1 MRTEKIGAQDI
12 SFTAVADMYLDE
24 LRKGTPLS
32 IEVLAKTFPHIAN
45 ELREQLPALALL
57 EKTIGQ
63 SAAPPIPAPPDDLG
77 GCKIM
82 RELGRGAVG
91 VVYEA
96 LQKDLGRKVA
106 VKVIPVQSQGPSV
119 SVERFELE
127 RLAMGRLEHPNIVP
141 VYSCGFDGE
150 HAYLIMKLI
159 DGHSLYDLQQ
169 GLGNFRIQFHYSELK
184 SNWDQLAQFGA
195 TIASGLQHA
204 HDQGLVHRDV
214 KPGNLLLD
222 EEGKVWISDFGLA
235 KLFDY
240 SRSLSGT
247 GDAIGTPR
255 YMAPEQLRGVC
266 DCRSDVY
273 SLGITLYELASGVR
287 AWGDATNL
295 SLMTNR
301 SSLTLGDLRGVR
313 AEVPADLAAIIMKA
327 CALAPDERYQSA
339 QELEYVLK
347 RFLNKHYPGDR
358 RRKLREPDE
367 VFRKKSKHRMAMGAA
382 GIAAASLLVGVA
394 SVWLGRGT
402 DASQPAPEMARSTE
416 PRFVRSND
424 NTIALIDRLADQDQ
438 DDMVAIVSDF
448 VSEELDKTSTELNF
462 SETTR
467 RQLRSQVDT
476 ITDQIKT
483 TGLTE
488 ESLDKFLDSYRQSL
502 LPVATRVMRLSL
514 IVEKSGLVPH
524 ERNAAI
530 SMLRGLSAAA
540 LNGYATE
547 QQVNAY
553 VNELVGPH
561 VKTTAEIATFFIQDQ
576 QLRLWLGRLQQ
587 RLSALP
593 PEAFEVQ
600 GVIEREL
607 QKVNNHAFG
616 TIQPGKPVG
625 SQNNSVRGR

>member
-1 MRTEKIGAQDI
+1 MRTENIEAQDI

-24 LRKGTPLS
+24 LRKGKPLS
-32 IEVLAKTFPHIAN
+32 IEVLAKTFPHLAN
-45 ELREQLPALALL
+45 DLRTQLPALALL
-57 EKTIGQ
+57 EQTMGKPA
-63 SAAPPIPAPPDDLG
+63 SAKATAPPDVLG
-77 GCKIM
+77 GCQII

-91 VVYEA
+91 IVYEA

-106 VKVIPVQSQGPSV
+106 VKVIPIQPQGSGV

-141 VYSCGFDGE
+141 VYACGFEDAN
-150 HAYLIMKLI
+150 AYLIMKLI
-159 DGHSLYDLQQ
+159 EGHSLYDLQQ
-169 GLGNFRIQFHYSELK
+169 GLGNFRIQFHCSELK
-184 SNWDQLAQFGA
+184 SNWDQLAEFAA

-204 HDQGLVHRDV
+204 HEQGLVHRDI

-266 DCRSDVY
+266 DRRSDVY

-287 AWGDATNL
+287 AWGDVSNVA
-295 SLMTNR
+295 LMSDR
-301 SSLTLGDLRGVR
+301 RSLTLQDLKTVR
-313 AEVPADLAAIIMKA
+313 SDVPSDLAAIIMKA
-327 CALAPDERYQSA
+327 CAFAPDERYQTA
-339 QELEYVLK
+339 QELEHVLT
-347 RFLNKHYPGDR
+347 RFLNKNYPGDR
-358 RRKLREPDE
+358 RKKLREPDE
-367 VFRKKSKHRMAMGAA
+367 VFRKKSKQRMALGVVAVAGISIFVGAA
-382 GIAAASLLVGVA
+382 A
-394 SVWLGRGT
+394 VWIGRGT
-402 DASQPAPEMARSTE
+402 DASQPALETIRNTE
-416 PRFVRSND
+416 PRSARSD
-424 NTIALIDRLADQDQ
+424 ANTIALIDRLADQDQ
-438 DDMVAIVSDF
+438 EDMVAIVSDF
-448 VSEELDKTSTELNF
+448 VGEELDKTSVELNF

-467 RQLRSQVDT
+467 KQLRTQVDT

-488 ESLDKFLDSYRQSL
+488 ESLGKFLDSYRHSL

-514 IVEKSGLVPH
+514 IIEKSGLVPN

-530 SMLRGLSAAA
+530 SMLRGLSAAT

-553 VNELVGPH
+553 VNELTGAQ
-561 VKTTAEIATFFIQDQ
+561 VKTTTDMATFFVQDQ

-607 QKVNNHAFG
+607 QKVNVHAFG
-616 TIQPGKPVG
+616 TGQPSKPVR
-625 SQNNSVRGR
+625 SQSSALRGQ